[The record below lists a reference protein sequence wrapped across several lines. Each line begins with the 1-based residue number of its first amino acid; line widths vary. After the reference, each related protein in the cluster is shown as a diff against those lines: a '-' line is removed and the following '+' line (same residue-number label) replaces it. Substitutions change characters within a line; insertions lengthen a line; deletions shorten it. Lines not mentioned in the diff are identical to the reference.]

1 MAQRVM
7 VHWADIATI
16 VIFSATSRL
25 SGVYF
30 GELKMSMSVTVLRAI
45 HVLPNDFFLKFGTH
59 RAPRNANNIEP

>member
-30 GELKMSMSVTVLRAI
+30 GELKMSMSVTVKGHSR
-45 HVLPNDFFLKFGTH
+45 VT
-59 RAPRNANNIEP
+59 